1 MLLHPFPT
9 IERYHQLLSLPSPL
23 YEANTSKLHSKESP
37 RCHGMSFALVRQL
50 HALGT
55 SMQIQ
60 VPTSMQLVVICT
72 IVSLPSVSF

>member
-1 MLLHPFPT
+1 VFSPRKH
-9 IERYHQLLSLPSPL
+9 LPL
-23 YEANTSKLHSKESP
+23 DEANTSKLHSKESP
-37 RCHGMSFALVRQL
+37 RYLGMSFALVRQL

-60 VPTSMQLVVICT
+60 IPRSLQHVVICT

>member
-1 MLLHPFPT
+1 MFSPRKH
-9 IERYHQLLSLPSPL
+9 LPL
-23 YEANTSKLHSKESP
+23 DEANTSKLHSKESP